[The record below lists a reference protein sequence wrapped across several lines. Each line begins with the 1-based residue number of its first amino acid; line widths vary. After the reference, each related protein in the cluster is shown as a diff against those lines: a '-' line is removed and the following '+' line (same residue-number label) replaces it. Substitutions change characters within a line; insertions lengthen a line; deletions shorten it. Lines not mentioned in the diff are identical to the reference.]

1 VSAFQAMA
9 AAGAGGL
16 GTVSAGIA
24 EALVTTAFGLLVA
37 IPAVMVHNAT
47 TGWIEARTVDM
58 AEASNELLDAV
69 ARGLDAR
76 EAAPVRDA
84 RGAA

>member
-1 VSAFQAMA
+1 
-9 AAGAGGL
+9 
-16 GTVSAGIA
+16 
-24 EALVTTAFGLLVA
+24 
-37 IPAVMVHNAT
+37 
-47 TGWIEARTVDM
+47 M